1 MLPAATAV
9 DSPEE
14 RAELL
19 VRSLRIYNPAQIAAL
34 GVVVMT
40 GAWQVTDLK
49 DLYRESY
56 ATEFGNILGIKLAVS
71 FIIIMLGTY
80 QCMGVGHRFVRLYE
94 ADAEHALKR
103 MSPVMRKLGSA
114 STLIVPFV
122 IYAVYLGSRL

>member
-1 MLPAATAV
+1 MVTVSLHILALALYLGFAVALWIIMLPAATAV

-71 FIIIMLGTY
+71 FFRRVY
-80 QCMGVGHRFVRLYE
+80 
-94 ADAEHALKR
+94 
-103 MSPVMRKLGSA
+103 GS
-114 STLIVPFV
+114 
-122 IYAVYLGSRL
+122 G